1 MLSNYYKK
9 IADKYGINVGDVKKL
24 VPNLGNKINDVLHYR
39 NLQLYLSLRT
49 KLTKIYKILRF
60 KQYDWMKT
68 YTDFNTEKRKLLAIV
83 SKKMFFKQMINS
95 VYGKAMEN
103 LRKRI
108 SVKLKKTH
116 KFYNMTNYMS
126 VKIYSSFR
134 ATYLIVKYVN
144 N

>member
-39 NLQLYLSLRT
+39 NLQLYLLLWT

-68 YTDFNTEKRKLLAIV
+68 YIDFNTEKRKNDAN
-83 SKKMFFKQMINS
+83 SFKKDVF
-95 VYGKAMEN
+95 
-103 LRKRI
+103 
-108 SVKLKKTH
+108 
-116 KFYNMTNYMS
+116 
-126 VKIYSSFR
+126 
-134 ATYLIVKYVN
+134 
-144 N
+144 